1 MNKEVFGFMLTDL
14 IKRILENERSHHV
27 SNREEELTMPH
38 VIDEKDSKNKYD
50 SDIEALK
57 LIYGVHFSTG
67 FCIKT
72 SLQDIL
78 RICPRERKRADAY
91 TGLIS
96 YLKNQYGIT
105 LTIKSNK
112 TKKGGNKNE

>member
-1 MNKEVFGFMLTDL
+1 MLTEF
-14 IKRILENERSHHV
+14 IKRLLEREREYC

-67 FCIKT
+67 LTIIET

-91 TGLIS
+91 TGLAS
-96 YLKNQYGIT
+96 YLKKKFGIT
-105 LTIKSNK
+105 LIITSNK
-112 TKKGGNKNE
+112 TKKGDKNEI